1 MEKIKQVDSNYLP
14 QHLIMILGITSLW
27 LFIPSTYELVINIY
41 NLEYNIVKILIYI
54 YINFVSVI
62 SLICWYKWLITNIH
76 YSIWYYLDCIFSRI
90 LFCILFV
97 LSIFNNSCIYDI
109 ILPLFIVMSY
119 ICGKMCYNYSK
130 YNLSVFCHLFFRYLG
145 FMWTCY
151 ILLNNFSYNYLTILT
166 IIYWLHIIYLLYI
179 YNNLDCNTTL
189 ECKKNK
195 YIKES
200 LILFIIIITC
210 LIIKFLL

>member
-1 MEKIKQVDSNYLP
+1 MEKIKKVDSNYLP
-14 QHLIMILGITSLW
+14 QYLIMILGITSLW
-27 LFIPSTYELVINIY
+27 LFIPSTYGLVNIY

-62 SLICWYKWLITNIH
+62 SLIFWYKWMTTNIH
-76 YSIWYYLDCIFSRI
+76 YSIWYYLDRICSSI

-97 LSIFNNSCIYDI
+97 FSIFSNNCIFDV
-109 ILPLFIVMSY
+109 ILAFLIVVSY
-119 ICGKMCYNYSK
+119 ICGKTCYNHSK
-130 YNLSVFCHLFFRYLG
+130 YYLSAFCHLIFRYLG
-145 FMWTCY
+145 FIWTCY
-151 ILLNNFSYNYLTILT
+151 ILFNNFNYNYLIILT
-166 IIYWLHIIYLLYI
+166 IIYWLHITYLLYI
-179 YNNLDCNTTL
+179 YNNLDCNTSL

-195 YIKES
+195 YIKEC